1 MTTRPVAPSL
11 RFKGSESLIGSRVCP
26 IERCHSERRAEVE
39 ESSVALRVEH
49 SSPAHRTSPSRPQV
63 CWLRRT
69 DLSARSSPPR
79 APRLRVRSPLKRQQ
93 QRTRSRGDAERSSAN
108 PSKALTSWMNMDGG
122 RPSIST
128 WRGTARFLASLRSL
142 GMTGTAPRSHLTCR
156 SPSSPCRRTTPCC
169 RTRATDST
177 RRRCR
182 RATCPPA
189 RGGRCSAATPR
200 RCTSP

>member
-26 IERCHSERRAEVE
+26 IERCHSERRAESRNLLLLYG
-39 ESSVALRVEH
+39 SSTPR
-49 SSPAHRTSPSRPQV
+49 
-63 CWLRRT
+63 RRT
-69 DLSARSSPPR
+69 APLHPDHKFVGWSGRISPPRGSPPR
-79 APRLRVRSPLKRQQ
+79 APREIAVETATATHAEPRRRGAFFRQ
-93 QRTRSRGDAERSSAN
+93 SI
-108 PSKALTSWMNMDGG
+108 KALTSWMNMDGG

-128 WRGTARFLASLRSL
+128 WRGTARFLDSLRSL
-142 GMTGTAPRSHLTCR
+142 GMTATPPRAHLTCR
-156 SPSSPCRRTTPCC
+156 SPSSPCRRTTRCC

-189 RGGRCSAATPR
+189 RAAHCSVATPR